1 MQRRCDI
8 STVHRSLR
16 SLIRTIL
23 ALGTVCATAPTL
35 AAQPSQPT
43 PPTVVQMSVTG
54 ADASTATKAALTGAM
69 ILTGAAGAQLI
80 KTPKA
85 WAQTWPGFGYRV
97 ADQTGFYFVQTSTF
111 RSIEHMLDYRQDA
124 VLCPRDGLVN
134 CAFTATFTAFDRTGR
149 RRFNAPL
156 VTSILVG
163 TGASLLWRPERH
175 NNGESW
181 AFVGTRLGIG
191 FGGYVVERIVVDW
204 WAQRGR

>member
-1 MQRRCDI
+1 M
-8 STVHRSLR
+8 
-16 SLIRTIL
+16 
-23 ALGTVCATAPTL
+23 
-35 AAQPSQPT
+35 
-43 PPTVVQMSVTG
+43 QMSVTG
-54 ADASTATKAALTGAM
+54 DGASATTKAALTGGL
-69 ILTGAAGAQLI
+69 IVTGAAGAQFI

-85 WAQTWPGFGYRV
+85 WAQTWEGFGYRV

-111 RSIEHMLDYRQDA
+111 RSLGSVLDYRQDA
-124 VLCPRDGLVN
+124 LLCPKERLVG

-181 AFVGTRLGIG
+181 AFVGTRLGIA
-191 FGGYVVERIVVDW
+191 FGGYVAERIVVDW
-204 WAQRGR
+204 WAQRAR